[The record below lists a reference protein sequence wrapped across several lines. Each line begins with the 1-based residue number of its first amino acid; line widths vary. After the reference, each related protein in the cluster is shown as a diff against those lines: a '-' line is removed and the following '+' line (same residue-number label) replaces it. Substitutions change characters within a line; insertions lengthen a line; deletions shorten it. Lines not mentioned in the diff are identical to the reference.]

1 MHDKESRA
9 KKIEQL
15 EARMNAL
22 TAKYK
27 EVKNRLRELGDEE
40 SEEAYNL
47 GLVEFNLFNSIDMLD
62 EKIIAVPIQDPTYK
76 DYYDI
81 QELPKHIFDE
91 MMHFFEVYK
100 TLEHKKTTVK
110 DLLQIPFHTVQ
121 DTC

>member
-22 TAKYK
+22 MAKYK
-27 EVKNRLRELGDEE
+27 EVKNRLGELGDEE

-62 EKIIAVPIQDPTYK
+62 EKI
-76 DYYDI
+76 
-81 QELPKHIFDE
+81 QELKSIDA
-91 MMHFFEVYK
+91 
-100 TLEHKKTTVK
+100 
-110 DLLQIPFHTVQ
+110 DL
-121 DTC
+121 

>member
-22 TAKYK
+22 MAKYK

-62 EKIIAVPIQDPTYK
+62 EKI
-76 DYYDI
+76 
-81 QELPKHIFDE
+81 QELKSIDA
-91 MMHFFEVYK
+91 
-100 TLEHKKTTVK
+100 
-110 DLLQIPFHTVQ
+110 DL
-121 DTC
+121 

>member
-1 MHDKESRA
+1 MMHDKESRA

-22 TAKYK
+22 MAKYK

-62 EKIIAVPIQDPTYK
+62 EKI
-76 DYYDI
+76 
-81 QELPKHIFDE
+81 QELKSIDA
-91 MMHFFEVYK
+91 
-100 TLEHKKTTVK
+100 
-110 DLLQIPFHTVQ
+110 DL
-121 DTC
+121 

>member
-1 MHDKESRA
+1 MMHDKESRA

-62 EKIIAVPIQDPTYK
+62 EKI
-76 DYYDI
+76 
-81 QELPKHIFDE
+81 QELKSIDA
-91 MMHFFEVYK
+91 
-100 TLEHKKTTVK
+100 
-110 DLLQIPFHTVQ
+110 DL
-121 DTC
+121 

>member
-62 EKIIAVPIQDPTYK
+62 EKI
-76 DYYDI
+76 
-81 QELPKHIFDE
+81 QELKA
-91 MMHFFEVYK
+91 VGS
-100 TLEHKKTTVK
+100 
-110 DLLQIPFHTVQ
+110 DL
-121 DTC
+121 

>member
-1 MHDKESRA
+1 MMHDKESRV

-62 EKIIAVPIQDPTYK
+62 EKI
-76 DYYDI
+76 
-81 QELPKHIFDE
+81 QELKSISA
-91 MMHFFEVYK
+91 
-100 TLEHKKTTVK
+100 
-110 DLLQIPFHTVQ
+110 DL
-121 DTC
+121 

>member
-1 MHDKESRA
+1 MMRDKESRA

-62 EKIIAVPIQDPTYK
+62 EKI
-76 DYYDI
+76 
-81 QELPKHIFDE
+81 QELKSISA
-91 MMHFFEVYK
+91 
-100 TLEHKKTTVK
+100 
-110 DLLQIPFHTVQ
+110 DL
-121 DTC
+121 

>member
-1 MHDKESRA
+1 MMHDKESRA

-27 EVKNRLRELGDEE
+27 EVKNRLKELGDEE

-62 EKIIAVPIQDPTYK
+62 EKI
-76 DYYDI
+76 
-81 QELPKHIFDE
+81 QELKA
-91 MMHFFEVYK
+91 VGS
-100 TLEHKKTTVK
+100 
-110 DLLQIPFHTVQ
+110 DL
-121 DTC
+121 

>member
-1 MHDKESRA
+1 MMHDKESRA

-27 EVKNRLRELGDEE
+27 EVKNRLGELGDEE

-62 EKIIAVPIQDPTYK
+62 EKI
-76 DYYDI
+76 
-81 QELPKHIFDE
+81 QELKSISA
-91 MMHFFEVYK
+91 
-100 TLEHKKTTVK
+100 
-110 DLLQIPFHTVQ
+110 DL
-121 DTC
+121 

>member
-1 MHDKESRA
+1 MMHDKESRA

-40 SEEAYNL
+40 SEEAYNM

-62 EKIIAVPIQDPTYK
+62 EKI
-76 DYYDI
+76 
-81 QELPKHIFDE
+81 QELKSIDA
-91 MMHFFEVYK
+91 
-100 TLEHKKTTVK
+100 
-110 DLLQIPFHTVQ
+110 DL
-121 DTC
+121 

>member
-1 MHDKESRA
+1 MMHDKESRA

-62 EKIIAVPIQDPTYK
+62 EKI
-76 DYYDI
+76 
-81 QELPKHIFDE
+81 QELKAVE
-91 MMHFFEVYK
+91 S
-100 TLEHKKTTVK
+100 
-110 DLLQIPFHTVQ
+110 DL
-121 DTC
+121 

>member
-1 MHDKESRA
+1 MMHDKESRA

-47 GLVEFNLFNSIDMLD
+47 GLVEFNLFNSIDLLD
-62 EKIIAVPIQDPTYK
+62 EKI
-76 DYYDI
+76 
-81 QELPKHIFDE
+81 QELKSIDA
-91 MMHFFEVYK
+91 
-100 TLEHKKTTVK
+100 
-110 DLLQIPFHTVQ
+110 DL
-121 DTC
+121 

>member
-22 TAKYK
+22 MAKYK
-27 EVKNRLRELGDEE
+27 EVKNRLGELGDEE

-62 EKIIAVPIQDPTYK
+62 EKI
-76 DYYDI
+76 
-81 QELPKHIFDE
+81 QELKSISA
-91 MMHFFEVYK
+91 
-100 TLEHKKTTVK
+100 
-110 DLLQIPFHTVQ
+110 DL
-121 DTC
+121 

>member
-1 MHDKESRA
+1 MMHDKESRA

-47 GLVEFNLFNSIDMLD
+47 GLIEFNLFNSIDMLD
-62 EKIIAVPIQDPTYK
+62 EKI
-76 DYYDI
+76 
-81 QELPKHIFDE
+81 QELKSIDA
-91 MMHFFEVYK
+91 
-100 TLEHKKTTVK
+100 
-110 DLLQIPFHTVQ
+110 DL
-121 DTC
+121 

>member
-1 MHDKESRA
+1 MMHDKESRA

-40 SEEAYNL
+40 SEEAYNM

-62 EKIIAVPIQDPTYK
+62 EKI
-76 DYYDI
+76 
-81 QELPKHIFDE
+81 QELKA
-91 MMHFFEVYK
+91 VGS
-100 TLEHKKTTVK
+100 
-110 DLLQIPFHTVQ
+110 DL
-121 DTC
+121 

>member
-1 MHDKESRA
+1 MMHDKESRA

-62 EKIIAVPIQDPTYK
+62 EKI
-76 DYYDI
+76 
-81 QELPKHIFDE
+81 QELKA
-91 MMHFFEVYK
+91 VGS
-100 TLEHKKTTVK
+100 
-110 DLLQIPFHTVQ
+110 DL
-121 DTC
+121 

>member
-1 MHDKESRA
+1 MMHDKESRA

-62 EKIIAVPIQDPTYK
+62 EKI
-76 DYYDI
+76 
-81 QELPKHIFDE
+81 QELKAIGS
-91 MMHFFEVYK
+91 
-100 TLEHKKTTVK
+100 
-110 DLLQIPFHTVQ
+110 DL
-121 DTC
+121 